1 MYPLKSYAIQSDAS
15 RTKFHLRVYCVASGA
30 LKVYLYTRILAL
42 FSSVPFAL
50 PETGDSNPPLA
61 PHLTNT
67 SLQTDLGEAGVRL
80 LSELVGC
87 QALSP
92 GWDRKLTEEDVN
104 DLVDQIGEILSET
117 FKAALENP
125 VHFQVISRL

>member
-1 MYPLKSYAIQSDAS
+1 MYRQKMYAIKSDAS
-15 RTKFHLRVYCVASGA
+15 HTKFHLRVYCVASGA

-42 FSSVPFAL
+42 FSSVPFVL
-50 PETGDSNPPLA
+50 PETGDSNPSLA

-67 SLQTDLGEAGVRL
+67 SLQTDRGEAGVRL
-80 LSELVGC
+80 LNELVGC
-87 QALSP
+87 QILSS
-92 GWDRKLTEEDVN
+92 GWDRKLMEEDVN
-104 DLVDQIGEILSET
+104 DLVNQIGEILSET